1 MARRWKMVIYR
12 DGNGY
17 SPYLDWVTNTLD
29 RKQTTHLQVVL
40 SDYLFKYG
48 NSKPKAK
55 WLRDLSGGLY
65 QLRVQGINKH
75 GEKEVLLRVY
85 LHFLED
91 QKVLF
96 LSGYD
101 KLSDS
106 SPSRQQ
112 EEIGFARSI
121 LKKWSEDE

>member
-1 MARRWKMVIYR
+1 MIYKDR
-12 DGNGY
+12 DGY

-40 SDYLFKYG
+40 SHYLFKYG
-48 NSKPKAK
+48 NTKPKAK

-65 QLRVQGINKH
+65 QLRVQGNNKH
-75 GEKEVLLRVY
+75 GEKDVLLRIY
-85 LHFLED
+85 IHFLKD
-91 QKVLF
+91 QRVLF

-121 LKKWSEDE
+121 LEKWSEDE